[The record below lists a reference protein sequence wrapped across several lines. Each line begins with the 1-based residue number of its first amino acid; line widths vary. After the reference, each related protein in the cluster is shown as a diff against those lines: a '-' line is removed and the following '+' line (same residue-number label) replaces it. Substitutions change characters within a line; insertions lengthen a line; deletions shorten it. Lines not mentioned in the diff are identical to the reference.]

1 VKFKLD
7 ENFGRRRREILATA
21 GHDVSTVADQR
32 IEAIADSE
40 LTERGQAE
48 KKLIS
53 E

>member
-1 VKFKLD
+1 MMF
-7 ENFGRRRREILATA
+7 
-21 GHDVSTVADQR
+21 STVADQR

-40 LTERGQAE
+40 LIERCRAE